1 MNKRTNKDRFL
12 IDKKQLI
19 DDVYYELLTSN
30 DPDIKIPYKPN
41 VIKFSPKSVKK
52 IYRIIEN
59 VVMYYL
65 KSMDL
70 VEDNA
75 MVEIRPFDGVVLQRW
90 DEPAETKTNTFTG
103 ETYTKTARKRFH
115 AYISRYWHRT
125 WNKLNY

>member
-1 MNKRTNKDRFL
+1 MNKRTQKERFL

-19 DDVYYELLTSN
+19 DDIYYELLTSN
-30 DPDIKIPYKPN
+30 DPDIKIPYKRDI
-41 VIKFSPKSVKK
+41 IKFTPKSVKK
-52 IYRIIEN
+52 IYRIIER
-59 VVMYYL
+59 VISYYL
-65 KSMDL
+65 KDIDL
-70 VEDNA
+70 YDYD

>member
-19 DDVYYELLTSN
+19 DDIYYELLTSN
-30 DPDIKIPYKPN
+30 DPDIKIPYKRDI
-41 VIKFSPKSVKK
+41 IKFSPKSVKK
-52 IYRIIEN
+52 IYRIIER
-59 VVMYYL
+59 VISYYL
-65 KSMDL
+65 KDIDL
-70 VEDNA
+70 YDYD

-103 ETYTKTARKRFH
+103 EKYTKTARKRFH

-125 WNKLNY
+125 WNKLSY